1 MKLSIEPELPNLE
14 FFKKALKDQG
24 IEVDVSIA
32 DEKYTTMLFK
42 LYEDLDVPQIYD
54 KPKSN
59 SKYMRNK

>member
-24 IEVDVSIA
+24 IEVDASIA
-32 DEKYTTMLFK
+32 DEKYITMLFK
-42 LYEDLDVPQIYD
+42 LYEDLDTQQIYD